1 MDRTPAVWER
11 CVWDRL
17 TTIKLA
23 MQILERRTRL
33 SDYQHDL
40 ARTAIEAADSL
51 TAELLARQ
59 DGEGE

>member
-1 MDRTPAVWER
+1 
-11 CVWDRL
+11 
-17 TTIKLA
+17 
-23 MQILERRTRL
+23 L